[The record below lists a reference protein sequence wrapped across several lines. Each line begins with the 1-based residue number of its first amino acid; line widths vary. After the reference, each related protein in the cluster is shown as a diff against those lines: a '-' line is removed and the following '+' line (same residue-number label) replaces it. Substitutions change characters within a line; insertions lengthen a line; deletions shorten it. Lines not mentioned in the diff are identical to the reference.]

1 MQDKLS
7 WTLAACGRI
16 LRPLVRLAL
25 AMGLKYGH
33 LEELLRGILIDE
45 ARRSWKAQGV
55 THPNISQLA
64 VTTGLNRKDVTAR
77 VREQEPAQAGVP
89 SPAEK
94 TFTAWLQL
102 TGADEAARVLP
113 LAAAGGGISFEQLA
127 RRAGRGDTHHR
138 AILEELI
145 RLGFVSESQGRVRLL
160 ADAFIPTQD
169 FQSMLKF
176 VGDNVADHLSAATA
190 NTLGQQHPMV
200 ERAVFADGLSAEDC
214 AGINRLARTRWEKL
228 HRELVSE
235 LKLAVGR
242 AETAG
247 NGTHRVRVGIYAYHE
262 EIGLQQATPAAKPD
276 DPAT

>member
-1 MQDKLS
+1 M
-7 WTLAACGRI
+7 
-16 LRPLVRLAL
+16 VRLAL
-25 AMGLKYGH
+25 AMGLKHGH

-55 THPNISQLA
+55 ANPNISQLS

-77 VREQEPAQAGVP
+77 VRDQEAPQAGVP

-94 TFTAWLQL
+94 TFTAWLHL
-102 TGADEAARVLP
+102 AGADEAARVLP
-113 LAAAGGGISFEQLA
+113 LAAGGEGGMSFEQLA
-127 RRAGRGDTHHR
+127 RQAGRGDTHHR

-160 ADAFIPTQD
+160 ADAFIPVQD
-169 FQSMLKF
+169 FQSMLRF

-200 ERAVFADGLSAEDC
+200 ERAVFADGVSAEDC
-214 AGINRLARTRWEKL
+214 AAINRLARTRWEKL

-247 NGTHRVRVGIYAYHE
+247 NGTHRLRVGIYAYHE
-262 EIGLQQATPAAKPD
+262 DIGTPQATPAAKPE
-276 DPAT
+276 DPAK